1 MNFHGGVNLR
11 SSGPDI
17 ASISRILK
25 FDKHLSFNSLNYAT
39 KNNSFFSN
47 LTLKFHSSN
56 DETTTFTAIID
67 RDILSEL
74 ACNIIGAYSY
84 TDQGYTSL
92 NSLATPQINFED
104 SILYL
109 SLPYEYKDY
118 LFNCL
123 LTYKVGDFTYKH
135 NLNYS
140 K

>member
-1 MNFHGGVNLR
+1 MSYKNVNLR
-11 SSGPDI
+11 GSGPDI

-25 FDKHLSFNSLNYAT
+25 FDKQLSFDYLNSLNYAT
-39 KNNSFFSN
+39 KNSFFSN

-56 DETTTFTAIID
+56 DETTTFTTIID

-84 TDQGYTSL
+84 TGGYTPL
-92 NSLATPQINFED
+92 KSLAYPQIIFDN
-104 SILYL
+104 SVLYL
-109 SLPYEYKDY
+109 TLPHEYKNY

-123 LTYKVGDFTYKH
+123 LTHKIGDFTYKY

-140 K
+140 N